1 MTQKLIKPIP
11 SAQKVENESLFSGI
25 WIRWSALT
33 AAERLV
39 CGFIVLI
46 PVLWV
51 IGIIQ
56 YLLEATTLG
65 IVVYEWRHHRK
76 LRLKRPSLVV
86 IALFASFAYGYV
98 DAFLLYF
105 DAYPSIDLPPG
116 IIVKFTDLIKL
127 PLALSLPFTVWYI
140 QSNDIR
146 IRLEVV
152 AWACSVSVVQM
163 LLFWVVILFVF
174 PTALDPPPLTLYG
187 RLTGKPVY
195 VKGGTDIGKG
205 NYLLYF
211 DEEESRFQ
219 FFFTHYHA
227 CAAYIGFVGLLALDI
242 KNRFWSLL
250 LLGACIFLLVVS
262 ATRAVWVAFPVVVFV
277 RFLLTTSKVAGAW
290 FLFALLAI
298 ASFVTLSLSPVTD
311 LVLNTYT
318 DTATAVD
325 NVRPASTDIRSE
337 IYKQTLEEIPDKLLF
352 GHKSEGRSVTGGD
365 GNRLG
370 SHSLI
375 LGDLYKGG
383 LLASGIFVTYW
394 ASLIFWFYNTRAGRP
409 MCWIPLILLLSLISS
424 VALFEWTVPLCI
436 LACMMLRRPGVK
448 SLSGNA
454 A

>member
-1 MTQKLIKPIP
+1 MAQKLIKPIP
-11 SAQKVENESLFSGI
+11 SVQKAENESLFSGI

-39 CGFIVLI
+39 CAFVVLI

-51 IGIIQ
+51 IGITQ
-56 YLLEATTLG
+56 YLLEVTALG
-65 IVVYEWRHHRK
+65 IVVYEWRRHRK

-86 IALFASFAYGYV
+86 IALFAYIAYGFI
-98 DAFLLYF
+98 DIFLLYF
-105 DAYPSIDLPPG
+105 DAYPSIELPPDVV
-116 IIVKFTDLIKL
+116 IKPTDVVKLFLEL
-127 PLALSLPFTVWYI
+127 LLPFTIWYI
-140 QSNDIR
+140 QSNDVR

-152 AWACSVSVVQM
+152 AWACTVSVVQM
-163 LLFWVVILFVF
+163 LLFWAVIIFIF

-187 RLTGKPVY
+187 RLTGKNPVY
-195 VKGGTDIGKG
+195 LDGSGKG
-205 NYLLYF
+205 NYLMYF
-211 DEEESRFQ
+211 DEEDSRFN

-227 CAAYIGFVGLLALDI
+227 CAAYVGFIGLLAMDI
-242 KNRFWSLL
+242 KNRFWSLS

-262 ATRAVWVAFPVVVFV
+262 ATRAVWVAFPVVVLI
-277 RFLLTTSKVAGAW
+277 RFLLTTGRVAGAW
-290 FLFALLAI
+290 LLFALLGI

-318 DTATAVD
+318 DTTTAVN
-325 NVRPASTDIRSE
+325 NVRQESSNTRSE

-352 GHKSEGRSVTGGD
+352 GHKVEGRSVEGEE

-375 LGDLYKGG
+375 LGNLYKRG
-383 LLASGIFVTYW
+383 LFGSGIFLTYW
-394 ASLIFWFYNTRAGRP
+394 VSLNLWLYNTRVGRP
-409 MCWIPLILLLSLISS
+409 MCWIPLMLLFSLIST

-436 LACMMLRRPGVK
+436 LACMMLRRPRAK

>member
-1 MTQKLIKPIP
+1 MTQKLIKPIT
-11 SAQKVENESLFSGI
+11 SVQKVENKSLFFGI
-25 WIRWSALT
+25 WIRWGALT

-39 CGFIVLI
+39 CAFIILI

-56 YLLEATTLG
+56 YLLEVTTIG
-65 IVVYEWRHHRK
+65 ILVYEWRHHRR

-86 IALFASFAYGYV
+86 IALFASFLYGYV
-98 DAFLLYF
+98 DTFLLYF

-116 IIVKFTDLIKL
+116 VVVKFTDLIKL
-127 PLALSLPFTVWYI
+127 PLALSLPFIVWYI
-140 QSNDIR
+140 QSNDVR
-146 IRLEVV
+146 IRLEAV
-152 AWACSVSVVQM
+152 AWACSVSIVQM
-163 LLFWVVILFVF
+163 LVFWVVIQFIF
-174 PTALDPPPLTLYG
+174 PTALDPPPLTLYA
-187 RLTGKPVY
+187 RLTGKAEY
-195 VKGGTDIGKG
+195 LKGSGSGKG
-205 NYLLYF
+205 NYLLYY
-211 DEEESRFQ
+211 DEETSRHQ

-227 CAAYIGFVGLLALDI
+227 CAAYVGFVGLLALDI

-262 ATRAVWVAFPVVVFV
+262 ATRAVWVAFPVVVFI
-277 RFLLTTSKVAGAW
+277 RFLLITGKVAGAW
-290 FLFALLAI
+290 FLFALLGI

-311 LVLNTYT
+311 LVLNTFT
-318 DTATAVD
+318 DTSTSVN
-325 NVRPASTDIRSE
+325 NVRPESSKVRSE

-352 GHKSEGRSVTGGD
+352 GHKSEGRSVTGNN

-370 SHSLI
+370 SHSKI
-375 LGDLYKGG
+375 LGELYQGG